1 MRAKEQPLEIAV
13 SICAGA
19 LETVFAE
26 CDRYEHEETGG
37 RILGTF
43 RRERDGALGITV
55 NGVIGPGPNA
65 RRSSSSFFQDGE
77 YQEQVFRHIERA
89 HPDVEH
95 LGNWHTHHVNGH
107 PTLSGGDIET
117 YQRIVNHQN
126 HNLNFFYA
134 LLVVARNPKASG
146 LDRYRVRHYVL
157 FRDDNRVHEVDAE
170 RVSVTDE
177 AVIWPADTE
186 PARPAPSPGVSI
198 RAQDKATL
206 ERLYPG
212 TRPYQST
219 HANTFYWRGAVRLID
234 GSVIQLTVPEL
245 MDEEKAPKPF
255 YQVFVKDTPEAC
267 LAVVTQLGEQHFH
280 SAAEAVY
287 SCEQQMNRTLYQ
299 AALGVER

>member
-1 MRAKEQPLEIAV
+1 MRAKEQTLDIAV

-37 RILGTF
+37 RMLGTF
-43 RRERDGALGITV
+43 RQGRDRNLDITV

-77 YQEQVFRHIERA
+77 YQAQVFRHVERT
-89 HPDVEH
+89 HPGVEH
-95 LGNWHTHHVNGH
+95 LGNWHTHHVNGY

-126 HNLNFFYA
+126 HNLDFFYA
-134 LLVVARNPKASG
+134 LLVVARNPKESG
-146 LDRYRVRHYVL
+146 LDRYRVRHYILV
-157 FRDDNRVHEVDAE
+157 RDDNRVYEVDA
-170 RVSVTDE
+170 RQVTVTDD
-177 AVIWPADTE
+177 AVIWPVDTE
-186 PARPAPSPGVSI
+186 SDRLTPSPDISI
-198 RAQDKATL
+198 RAQDKSML

-212 TRPYQST
+212 LRPYQST
-219 HANTFYWRGAVRLID
+219 RANMFYWRGAVRLID
-234 GSVIQLTVPEL
+234 DSVIQLTVPEL
-245 MDEEKAPKPF
+245 MDDEQTRKPF
-255 YQVFVKDTPEAC
+255 YQVLVKDTPKAC
-267 LAVVTQLGEQHFH
+267 LAVATQLGEQHFH

-299 AALGVER
+299 TVLGMEG

>member
-43 RRERDGALGITV
+43 RRGRDGALDITV
-55 NGVIGPGPNA
+55 NGVIGPGPKA

-77 YQEQVFRHIERA
+77 YQAQVFRHVERT

-95 LGNWHTHHVNGH
+95 LGNWHTHHVNGY
-107 PTLSGGDIET
+107 PTLSGGDIGT

-126 HNLNFFYA
+126 HNLDFFYA

-146 LDRYRVRHYVL
+146 LNRYRVRHYVL
-157 FRDDNRVHEVDAE
+157 FRGDDRVHEVDAE

-177 AVIWPADTE
+177 AVIWPPDTE
-186 PARPAPSPGVSI
+186 TARPTPSPDASA

-212 TRPYQST
+212 LRPYQST
-219 HANTFYWRGAVRLID
+219 RANTFYWRGAVRLID
-234 GSVIQLTVPEL
+234 DSVIQLTVPEL
-245 MDEEKAPKPF
+245 TNEEQAAKPF
-255 YQVFVKDTPEAC
+255 YQVLVKDTPGAC
-267 LAVVTQLGEQHFH
+267 SEIIKQLDKQHFQ

-287 SCEQQMNRTLYQ
+287 YVEQKMNRMLYQ
-299 AALGVER
+299 AVLQVER